1 MVREEQYRKGLY
13 NQTTIADKVKLN
25 NKHNEKIV
33 FIILDKFANCELAYL
48 TANEAVSDHK
58 VVTAFLYPTQKTPR
72 EVRIPHGEFYCL
84 SYYDLIITNFKG
96 YFYISTSRVRIRTN
110 LVGFC
115 YELLSFFKRHVR
127 DIYL

>member
-1 MVREEQYRKGLY
+1 MY

-58 VVTAFLYPTQKTPR
+58 VVTAFLYPTHRRLSQSNTNELIDKSTF
-72 EVRIPHGEFYCL
+72 RI
-84 SYYDLIITNFKG
+84 
-96 YFYISTSRVRIRTN
+96 
-110 LVGFC
+110 
-115 YELLSFFKRHVR
+115 ELAFSNKNSP
-127 DIYL
+127 